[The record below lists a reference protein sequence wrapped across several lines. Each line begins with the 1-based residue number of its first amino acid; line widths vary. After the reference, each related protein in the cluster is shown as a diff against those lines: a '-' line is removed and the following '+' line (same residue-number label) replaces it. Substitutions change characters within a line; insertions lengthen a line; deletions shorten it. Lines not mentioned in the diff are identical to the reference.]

1 MCCMAINNSN
11 NSTEKDIQQIK
22 QMVTRQDRQIKMLE
36 QKTRTQANKIRTL
49 EGIVEAL
56 KTKLGF
62 R

>member
-1 MCCMAINNSN
+1 MAINNSN